1 MADIFCFNPTNE
13 IAVANGTP
21 SWQAKSHLIQFE
33 NDLELLVSF
42 LAQPTDFV
50 LVHRLSSDDH
60 VSHLQ
65 QYGIELPTFLPFSF
79 PSLLPFFE
87 EKTIHFLRPWGW
99 SPYMLSKL
107 NAMFPFCSSDFLKS
121 PAACWNEQRRD
132 LYSRL
137 TSLDVL
143 LRLNSDS
150 ALKGLVSQAHL
161 PQKCNTLEE
170 VQLAHEC
177 FEKSVLKAPWSS
189 SGRGVQPLKTGEI
202 HASILNWCRG
212 VLKDQGYAMVEPWHN
227 KVIDFS
233 FQFEFQP
240 NRAQFIGVSFFET
253 DEQGKYLGNWLR
265 PQYEGRKLEA
275 YFFANT
281 IIEIFSQKLKFA
293 LEQALGCEYEGHL
306 GVDAMVVEENGT
318 FRIHPCVEINLRYN
332 MGLVALK
339 LAEKVGNTFNLFRI
353 LSVQQLQERNS
364 ENYFLLTEVHAETQV
379 CAILTNEV

>member
-1 MADIFCFNPTNE
+1 MADVYCFNPTNE

-33 NDLELLVSF
+33 QDLELLAAF

-50 LVHRLSSDDH
+50 LVLRLPSESH
-60 VSHLQ
+60 VKHLQ
-65 QYGIELPTFLPFSF
+65 QNGIELPRFLPFSL
-79 PSLLPFFE
+79 PSLIPFFE

-99 SPYMLSKL
+99 SPSMLSKL
-107 NAMFPFCSSDFLKS
+107 KPLFPFCSSDFLKS
-121 PAACWNEQRRD
+121 PAACWSEHRRD

-143 LRLNSDS
+143 RRLNSDS
-150 ALKGLVSQAHL
+150 TLNGLVSQAHL
-161 PQKCNTLEE
+161 PKKCNTLEE
-170 VQLAHEC
+170 VQRAHA
-177 FEKSVLKAPWSS
+177 FFGKSVLKAPWSS

-233 FQFEFQP
+233 FQFDYKP
-240 NRAQFIGVSFFET
+240 NNAQLIGISFFET
-253 DEQGKYLGNWLR
+253 DEQGRYLGNWLR

-275 YFFANT
+275 YFFANK
-281 IIEIFSQKLKFA
+281 IIDRFSKKLKFA
-293 LEQALGCEYEGHL
+293 LEQVLGDDYEGHL
-306 GVDAMVVEENGT
+306 GVDAMVVEENGA
-318 FRIHPCVEINLRYN
+318 FRIQPCVEINLRFN

-339 LAEKVGNTFNLFRI
+339 LSENVENNFKLFRI